1 MASSTPRSGPPDTL
15 PAPVVAAI
23 AADAGAGAAAQRPDG
38 AWRLPALPRP
48 AGPYRR
54 AWWRLRRDRMAVASA
69 LVLGG
74 IALMAYLV
82 PLVMTIDPYQQSLR
96 DSLLPPGSPGHVL
109 GTDNFGRD
117 VLLRLID
124 GGRVSLSV
132 GLFAVVISASVGG
145 LIGLIAGYFGGW
157 PDRILMRIVDV
168 QLGFPGILL
177 ALVVITILGSGL
189 DKVTIAVGIGG
200 IPRFARVVRGSVLNT
215 RGDLYVEAA
224 RSIGATDAR
233 IMFTHLVPQ
242 TLGAA
247 ITIATFGLA
256 TAILSIAG
264 LSFLGLG
271 AQPPTAE
278 WGLMLSEARRYLRIA
293 WWLAVFPGIAIMV
306 VVLSVN
312 LLGDAVRDALDPRI
326 RGTAD

>member
-1 MASSTPRSGPPDTL
+1 MVSA
-15 PAPVVAAI
+15 VVA
-23 AADAGAGAAAQRPDG
+23 DRP
-38 AWRLPALPRP
+38 RLPALPKP

-54 AWWRLRRDRMAVASA
+54 AWWRLKRDRLAIFSA
-69 LVLGG
+69 LVLAA
-74 IALMAYLV
+74 IAVVSYLV
-82 PLVMTIDPYQQSLR
+82 PLVITIDPYQQSLR
-96 DSLLPPGSPGHVL
+96 DSLLPPLTPGHIL

-117 VLLRLID
+117 ILLRLID
-124 GGRVSLSV
+124 GGRVSLTV
-132 GLFAVVISASVGG
+132 GIFAVVISAAIGG
-145 LIGLIAGYFGGW
+145 LVGLVAGYFGGW
-157 PDRILMRIVDV
+157 PDRILMRIIDV

-177 ALVVITILGSGL
+177 ALVIITILGSGL
-189 DKVTIAVGIGG
+189 EKVTIAVGIGG

-215 RGDLYVEAA
+215 KNDLFVEAA
-224 RSIGATDAR
+224 RSVGASDVR

-278 WGLMLSEARRYLRIA
+278 WGLMLSEARRYLRVA
-293 WWLAVFPGIAIMV
+293 WWLAVVPGVAIIAV
-306 VVLSVN
+306 VMCVN

-326 RGTAD
+326 SSTAD

>member
-1 MASSTPRSGPPDTL
+1 MASSTPRSERPPDI
-15 PAPVVAAI
+15 ARAQVVSAVVA
-23 AADAGAGAAAQRPDG
+23 DRK
-38 AWRLPALPRP
+38 RLPALPRS

-54 AWWRLRRDRMAVASA
+54 AWWRLRRDRMAMLSAS
-69 LVLGG
+69 VL
-74 IALMAYLV
+74 ILMGLLAYVV
-82 PLVMTIDPYQQSLR
+82 PLAITIDPYQQSLR
-96 DSLLPPGSPGHVL
+96 DSLLPPGSPGHLL

-124 GGRVSLSV
+124 GGRVSLTV
-132 GLFAVVISASVGG
+132 GVIAVAISASIGG
-145 LIGLIAGYFGGW
+145 LVGLVSGYFGGW
-157 PDRILMRIVDV
+157 TDRILMRIVDV

-177 ALVVITILGSGL
+177 ALVIITVLGSGL
-189 DKVTIAVGIGG
+189 EKVMVAVGIGG

-215 RGDLYVEAA
+215 KGELYVEAA
-224 RSIGATDAR
+224 RSIGVTDLR
-233 IMFTHLVPQ
+233 IMFAHLVPQ

-256 TAILSIAG
+256 TAILSIAA

-278 WGLMLSEARRYLRIA
+278 WGLMLAEARRYLRTA
-293 WWLAVFPGIAIMV
+293 WWLAVFPGLSIMI

-312 LLGDAVRDALDPRI
+312 LLGDAVRDALDPRVSS
-326 RGTAD
+326 TAD

>member
-1 MASSTPRSGPPDTL
+1 MVSA
-15 PAPVVAAI
+15 VVA
-23 AADAGAGAAAQRPDG
+23 DRP
-38 AWRLPALPRP
+38 RLPALPKP

-54 AWWRLRRDRMAVASA
+54 AWWRLKRDRLAIFSG
-69 LVLGG
+69 LVLAA
-74 IALMAYLV
+74 IAVVSYIV
-82 PLVMTIDPYQQSLR
+82 PFVITIDPYQQSLR
-96 DSLLPPGSPGHVL
+96 DSLLPPGTPGHIL

-132 GLFAVVISASVGG
+132 GLLAVAISATVGG
-145 LIGLIAGYFGGW
+145 LTGLVAGYFGGW
-157 PDRILMRIVDV
+157 VDRVLMRIIDV

-177 ALVVITILGSGL
+177 ALVIITILGSGL
-189 DKVTIAVGIGG
+189 EKVTIAVGIGG

-215 RGDLYVEAA
+215 KGELFVEAA
-224 RSIGATDAR
+224 RSVGAGDLR

-278 WGLMLSEARRYLRIA
+278 WGLMLSEARRYLRVA
-293 WWLAVFPGIAIMV
+293 WWLAVVPGVAIIAV
-306 VVLSVN
+306 VMCVN

-326 RGTAD
+326 SSTAD

>member
-1 MASSTPRSGPPDTL
+1 MAD
-15 PAPVVAAI
+15 
-23 AADAGAGAAAQRPDG
+23 RP
-38 AWRLPALPRP
+38 RLPALPKP

-54 AWWRLRRDRMAVASA
+54 AWWRLKRDRLAIFSA
-69 LVLGG
+69 LVLAA
-74 IALMAYLV
+74 IAVVSYLV
-82 PLVMTIDPYQQSLR
+82 PLVITIDPYQQSLR
-96 DSLLPPGSPGHVL
+96 DSLLPPLTPGHIL

-117 VLLRLID
+117 ILLRLID
-124 GGRVSLSV
+124 GGRVSLTV
-132 GLFAVVISASVGG
+132 GIFAVVISAAIGG
-145 LIGLIAGYFGGW
+145 LVGLVAGYFGGW
-157 PDRILMRIVDV
+157 PDRILMRIIDV
-168 QLGFPGILL
+168 QLGFPGVLL
-177 ALVVITILGSGL
+177 ALVIITILGSGL
-189 DKVTIAVGIGG
+189 EKVTIAVGIGG

-215 RGDLYVEAA
+215 KNDLFVEAA
-224 RSIGATDAR
+224 RSVGASDVR

-278 WGLMLSEARRYLRIA
+278 WGLMLSEARRYLRVA
-293 WWLAVFPGIAIMV
+293 WWLAVVPGVAIIAV
-306 VVLSVN
+306 VMCVN

-326 RGTAD
+326 SSTAD

>member
-1 MASSTPRSGPPDTL
+1 VVSA
-15 PAPVVAAI
+15 VVA
-23 AADAGAGAAAQRPDG
+23 DRR
-38 AWRLPALPRP
+38 RLPALPRS

-54 AWWRLRRDRMAVASA
+54 AWWRLRKDRLAMLSAVVLILMALA
-69 LVLGG
+69 
-74 IALMAYLV
+74 AYLV
-82 PLVMTIDPYQQSLR
+82 PLLITIDPYQQSLR
-96 DSLLPPGSPGHVL
+96 DSLLPPGSSGHTL

-124 GGRVSLSV
+124 GGRVSLTV
-132 GLFAVVISASVGG
+132 GLIAVAISATIGG
-145 LIGLIAGYFGGW
+145 LIGLVTGYFGGW
-157 PDRILMRIVDV
+157 VDRILMRIIDV

-177 ALVVITILGSGL
+177 ALVIITVLGSGL
-189 DKVTIAVGIGG
+189 EKVMVAVGIGG

-215 RGDLYVEAA
+215 KGELYVEAA
-224 RSIGATDAR
+224 RSIGVTDLR
-233 IMFTHLVPQ
+233 IMFAHLVPQ

-256 TAILSIAG
+256 TAILSIAA

-278 WGLMLSEARRYLRIA
+278 WGLMLSEARKYLRTA
-293 WWLAVFPGIAIMV
+293 WWLAVFPGFAIMI

-326 RGTAD
+326 SSTAD

>member
-15 PAPVVAAI
+15 RATVVSAVVA
-23 AADAGAGAAAQRPDG
+23 DRP
-38 AWRLPALPRP
+38 RLPALPKP

-54 AWWRLRRDRMAVASA
+54 AWWRLKRDRLAIFSG
-69 LVLGG
+69 LVLAG
-74 IALMAYLV
+74 IAVVSYLV
-82 PLVMTIDPYQQSLR
+82 PLAITIDPYQQSLR
-96 DSLLPPGSPGHVL
+96 DSLLPPGSPGHLL

-132 GLFAVVISASVGG
+132 GLLAVVISATVGG
-145 LIGLIAGYFGGW
+145 LVGLVAGYFGRW
-157 PDRILMRIVDV
+157 PDRVLMRIVDV

-177 ALVVITILGSGL
+177 ALVIITILGSGL
-189 DKVTIAVGIGG
+189 EKVTIAVGIGG

-215 RGDLYVEAA
+215 KGDLFVEAA
-224 RSIGATDAR
+224 RSVGASDLR

-278 WGLMLSEARRYLRIA
+278 WGLMLSEARRYLRVA
-293 WWLAVFPGIAIMV
+293 WWLAVVPGVAIIAV
-306 VVLSVN
+306 VMCVN

-326 RGTAD
+326 SSAAD

>member
-1 MASSTPRSGPPDTL
+1 VSA
-15 PAPVVAAI
+15 VVA
-23 AADAGAGAAAQRPDG
+23 DRP
-38 AWRLPALPRP
+38 RLPALPRP

-54 AWWRLRRDRMAVASA
+54 AWWRLKRDRLAIASA
-69 LVLGG
+69 VVLGA
-74 IALMAYLV
+74 IAILAYIV
-82 PLVMTIDPYQQSLR
+82 PLVIVIDPYQQSLR

-124 GGRVSLSV
+124 GGRVSLTV
-132 GLFAVVISASVGG
+132 GVAAVLLSGTIGG
-145 LIGLIAGYFGGW
+145 LIGLVAGYFGGW
-157 PDRILMRIVDV
+157 VDRILMRIIDV

-177 ALVVITILGSGL
+177 ALVIITILGSGL
-189 DKVTIAVGIGG
+189 EKVTIAVGIGG

-215 RGDLYVEAA
+215 KNDLFVEAA
-224 RSIGATDAR
+224 RSIGASDMR

-278 WGLMLSEARRYLRIA
+278 WGLMLSEARKYLRVA
-293 WWLAVFPGIAIMV
+293 WWLAVAPGILIIAV
-306 VVLSVN
+306 VMCVN
-312 LLGDAVRDALDPRI
+312 LLGDAVRDALDPRVSS
-326 RGTAD
+326 TAD

>member
-1 MASSTPRSGPPDTL
+1 MASSTPRSERPDISR
-15 PAPVVAAI
+15 APVVSAVV
-23 AADAGAGAAAQRPDG
+23 ADRP
-38 AWRLPALPRP
+38 RLPALPKP

-54 AWWRLRRDRMAVASA
+54 AWWRLKRDRLAIFSA
-69 LVLGG
+69 LVLAA
-74 IALMAYLV
+74 IAVVSYLV
-82 PLVMTIDPYQQSLR
+82 PLVITIDPYQQSLR
-96 DSLLPPGSPGHVL
+96 DSLLPPLTPGHIL

-124 GGRVSLSV
+124 GGRVSLTV
-132 GLFAVVISASVGG
+132 GIFAVVISAAIGG
-145 LIGLIAGYFGGW
+145 LVGLVAGYFGGW
-157 PDRILMRIVDV
+157 PDRILMRIIDV

-177 ALVVITILGSGL
+177 ALVIITILGSGL
-189 DKVTIAVGIGG
+189 EKVTIAVGIGG

-215 RGDLYVEAA
+215 KNDLFVEAA
-224 RSIGATDAR
+224 RSVGASDVR

-278 WGLMLSEARRYLRIA
+278 WGLMLSEARRYLRVA
-293 WWLAVFPGIAIMV
+293 WWLAVVPGVAIIAV
-306 VVLSVN
+306 VMCVN

-326 RGTAD
+326 SSTAD